1 MTTLK
6 RGPKAGLPDLE
17 EQIGHHFGDRGL
29 LTQALTHTSVARPV
43 PNRHENY
50 QRLEYLGDRV
60 LGLMVAHALYERF
73 PEAKEGELSR
83 RLAELVRKETCA
95 EVAEAWGV
103 APHIVFGSGVPR
115 TANRANRSI
124 LGDVCESII
133 GAVFLDGGYDAAQR
147 VVERGFDKA
156 ISGPAAA
163 RRDPKTALQEWIQ
176 SKGGQPPVYTLVERT
191 GPEHAPHFRIEV
203 AGAGLEPIEGAG
215 ASKRSAEQNAA
226 ENALRALGLRE
237 DNTVE

>member
-17 EQIGHHFGDRGL
+17 ERIGHHFSNQAL
-29 LTQALTHTSVARPV
+29 LTQALTHTSVVKPV
-43 PNRHENY
+43 PGRHDNY

-103 APHIVFGSGVPR
+103 APYIIFGNGVPR

-133 GAVFLDGGYDAAQR
+133 GAVFLDGGYDAAR
-147 VVERGFDKA
+147 LVVERGFDKQ

-163 RRDPKTALQEWIQ
+163 RRDPKTALQEWLQ
-176 SKGGQPPVYTLVERT
+176 SKGGQPPIYTLVERT

-203 AGAGLEPIEGAG
+203 AGAGLDPIEGTG

>member
-1 MTTLK
+1 MATLK
-6 RGPKAGLPDLE
+6 RGQKAGLADLE
-17 EQIGHHFGDRGL
+17 ERIGHHFVDQAL

-43 PNRHENY
+43 PGRHENY
-50 QRLEYLGDRV
+50 QRLEFLGDRV

-103 APHIVFGSGVPR
+103 APHIVFGNGVPR

-133 GAVFLDGGYDAAQR
+133 GAVFLDGGYDAAR
-147 VVERGFDKA
+147 LVVEHGFDKA

-203 AGAGLEPIEGAG
+203 AGTGLEPIEGAG

>member
-6 RGPKAGLPDLE
+6 RGPKAGISDLE
-17 EQIGHHFGDRGL
+17 EQIGHHFSNQSL
-29 LTQALTHTSVARPV
+29 LTRALTHTSVVKAV
-43 PNRHENY
+43 PGRHDNY

-60 LGLMVAHALYERF
+60 LGLMVAHALYTRF

-103 APHIVFGSGVPR
+103 APHIIFGNGVPR

-133 GAVFLDGGYDAAQR
+133 GAVFLDGGYDAAR
-147 VVERGFDKA
+147 LVVERGFDKQ

-176 SKGGQPPVYTLVERT
+176 SKGGQPPIYTLVERT

-203 AGAGLEPIEGAG
+203 AGAGLDPIEGTG

-237 DNTVE
+237 DNKVE